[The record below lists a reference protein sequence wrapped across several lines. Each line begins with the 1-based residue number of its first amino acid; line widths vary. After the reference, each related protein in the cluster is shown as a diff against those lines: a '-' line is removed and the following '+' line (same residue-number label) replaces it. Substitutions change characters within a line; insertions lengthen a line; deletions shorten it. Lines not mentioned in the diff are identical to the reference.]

1 MTEPFT
7 GSRPSRVVEVASG
20 AIGASTREQSRVW
33 QPVLVGAERDAAL
46 AMVAETADVLTR
58 VPHED
63 PSLAGGSAGRA
74 LLHARLAPGDA
85 DQRDAALAC
94 LRHALPSLRRRGGS
108 ASLHV
113 GAAGIG
119 WVLTH
124 LSGTLLDDRDR
135 CTDLDRALSRLLDR
149 QPWPGHVDLVRGLV
163 GIGVY
168 ALERLDG
175 LEGPALL
182 ERVVAQLA
190 QVSVREPDGA
200 YWWTPP
206 ERLPEQVRQRSPQGH
221 VDLGVAHGVPG
232 VIAVLGAA
240 CAVDVATDTAR
251 PLLEAAIRW
260 FLGEGLR
267 GEVLP
272 SWSELGKEPEPARTA
287 WCYGEP
293 GVASALLLAARAA
306 GEPGWEDAALRL
318 ARLAA
323 TRPVEDSRVTDA
335 GLCHGA
341 TGLGLVFAR
350 LHQVTG
356 EQELHDA
363 ARFWFGHALDLC
375 ESGDGIAG
383 YTAAGVAGADADS
396 SLLTGATGIALALHA
411 AATDVAPTW
420 DRVLLLSTVPPTR
433 PVAASDQLDETT
445 GAAGTAGTRV

>member
-1 MTEPFT
+1 MTEPLT
-7 GSRPSRVVEVASG
+7 GSRPSRVVEAASE
-20 AIGASTREQSRVW
+20 ANATSTREQSRVW
-33 QPVLVGAERDAAL
+33 QPVLTGAERDAAL
-46 AMVAETADVLTR
+46 RMVAETADALTR
-58 VPHED
+58 APHED

-74 LLHARLAPGDA
+74 LLHARLATGDT

-94 LRHALPSLRRRGGS
+94 LRHALPSLRRRGGP

-119 WVLTH
+119 WALTH

-135 CTDLDRALSRLLDR
+135 CRDLDRALSRLLDR

-163 GIGVY
+163 GLGVY
-168 ALERLDG
+168 ALERLDTP
-175 LEGPALL
+175 EGAVLL

-190 QVSVREPDGA
+190 QVSVRERDGA

-206 ERLPEQVRQRSPQGH
+206 ERLPEHVRERSPQGH

-240 CAVDVATDTAR
+240 CAADVATDTAR
-251 PLLEAAIRW
+251 PLLEDAIRW
-260 FLGEGLR
+260 FLRDGLR
-267 GEVLP
+267 GDVLP
-272 SWSELGKEPEPARTA
+272 SWSAPGMEPEPARTA

-306 GEPGWEDAALRL
+306 GEPAWEDAALGL
-318 ARLAA
+318 ARRAA
-323 TRPVEDSRVTDA
+323 TRPFDDTRVTDA

-350 LHQVTG
+350 LHQATG

-363 ARFWFGHALDLC
+363 ARFWFGHALDLRG
-375 ESGDGIAG
+375 SGAGIAG
-383 YTAAGVAGADADS
+383 YAAPDVAGAGVDS

-420 DRVLLLSTVPPTR
+420 DRVLLLSTDPPTR
-433 PVAASDQLDETT
+433 PDAASDQPDATT
-445 GAAGTAGTRV
+445 ESAGTTSTRM